1 MRRVKDH
8 WDDWA
13 VKNVWPQIKFNK
25 LIREYLPYQEMLQ
38 GRFPDKEFFWGV
50 LFTVVPTWANAY
62 YKAVIKKR
70 LATKKN
76 TLKEIKTINIS
87 AKWEAALQEHDFIS
101 KCKFKYRYTI

>member
-25 LIREYLPYQEMLQ
+25 LIREYLPYNEMLQ

-50 LFTVVPTWANAY
+50 LFTILPTWSNTY
-62 YKAVIKKR
+62 YKAVLKKR
-70 LATKKN
+70 LATEKN
-76 TLKEIKTINIS
+76 TLKEIKKIKVS

-101 KCKFKYRYTI
+101 KC